1 MIRFTVFGTP
11 QTAGS
16 KRAFPIRRAGQ
27 KLGVRVTDDNPKSRD
42 WKTTVS
48 QVAAEHCRGGL
59 IDGALVVEFVFWLVR
74 PKGHFG
80 KRGLLPS
87 APEFPAV
94 KPDVLKLARAVEDA
108 LTGVAWRDDALI
120 VDEHLAKRYGERA
133 GVDIVIRQIAASAAE
148 RSAA

>member
-11 QTAGS
+11 QPAGS
-16 KRAFPIRRAGQ
+16 KRGFPIRRGG
-27 KLGVRVTDDNPKSRD
+27 KGMGVSIVDANPKSRD

-48 QVAAEHCRGGL
+48 QVAAEHCRGEL
-59 IDGALVVEFVFWLVR
+59 LDGAVVAEFVFWLVR
-74 PKGHFG
+74 PKGHYG

-87 APEFPAV
+87 APEFPTV

-120 VDEHLAKRYGERA
+120 VDEHLAKRYGEPA
-133 GVDIVIRQIAASAAE
+133 GVDIVIRQIAASDAE